1 MIFDGDLILVSIG
14 TGRCSG
20 CFQKRTSATA
30 NGSSPSIPT
39 RSTCIR
45 YERGKKRRGQQG
57 NEGISN
63 VCFLFP
69 SARLIWPIFT
79 PTGRVVQVATVAM
92 ATGLE
97 PRRTRSQPTRGLSVD
112 ALQCAGTQSRC
123 PQVRPFFYWNFITEF
138 TEFSFREKKNTTR
151 VIFNSIFFLQN
162 WGRRSLSR
170 KGN

>member
-1 MIFDGDLILVSIG
+1 MLFRYSIITFRYSFVCCMISDGDLILVSIG

-123 PQVRPFFYWNFITEF
+123 PQVRPFFY
-138 TEFSFREKKNTTR
+138 
-151 VIFNSIFFLQN
+151 
-162 WGRRSLSR
+162 
-170 KGN
+170 